1 MVWIELCRCG
11 LSCMML
17 NVGQKLEKEENE
29 NVEQKMSVN
38 IIVAMSNVSYAA
50 TIWINIISFLDY
62 MIQKVRRNIEIREV
76 IIAFIHIGT
85 NIRSRKKVIKCNN
98 IYNMSCMYYY
108 GSSDVWKEKQTL
120 GSEAA

>member
-17 NVGQKLEKEENE
+17 NVGQKLGKEENE

-38 IIVAMSNVSYAA
+38 IIVAVSNVSYAT

-62 MIQKVRRNIEIREV
+62 VIQKVRRNIEIKEA
-76 IIAFIHIGT
+76 IIAFIHIGKNT
-85 NIRSRKKVIKCNN
+85 RSRKKVIKCNN
-98 IYNMSCMYYY
+98 I
-108 GSSDVWKEKQTL
+108 
-120 GSEAA
+120 